1 MAKLSHDERLVMW
14 HYLSRARAF
23 NDILIELKNKGVM
36 YGPLLLGYGAEI
48 IAVAAKIALQR
59 YNIEHQ
65 SYFQISHRDQ
75 SWYVAHNT
83 APNTMS
89 EDDLEWLLLLNH
101 LTKKTSPTKGRDAN
115 IHCGSLRHR
124 TIPFGV
130 SHMGAYVPV
139 AVGTALGLYLKEWQ
153 TVPSPDKRPIVISS
167 FGDGA
172 FAQGCVHEACN
183 MTAAL
188 NAHLDETEWRE
199 FQKFASGIF
208 KETSRPHGAPIMFVL
223 NDNGYSLSANARES
237 YGKADLSLRALGYT
251 MIGMDVDSHDT
262 DALVETFEEGIRNAQ
277 NLRSSLII
285 VSTDRLMGHNQTETI
300 QYMDADRLVKGWE
313 NDSIG
318 GYRYMSP
325 KLKHEYRRGEFRVG
339 RFAKLL
345 IEEGLLTA
353 DAAAAEHETNTR
365 ELEALVER
373 ALQEP
378 DPTSEDNKASLLF
391 KPHTYSIPTIVKAE
405 EKRKR
410 MSYLEAVRYALGKSL
425 ELNHNVVVFGED
437 YASPK
442 GDVFGLTRDLSKT
455 FGAHRV
461 WNTPISEE
469 GILGLAHGLSFTG
482 IKSFAGIQFA
492 PFVSSAGTQLL
503 YAIPTS
509 YNHMSIPVGMV
520 VLMPFGF
527 GDGSGNEHSDSNEAL
542 AYNRLGWKIA
552 FPANAYDAAGLL
564 WAAQEDPNPVIMY
577 LQIIAYSMAAFKR
590 EVPLEPFVIP
600 FGMADIKKPVANG
613 FKGKTVSV
621 ITYGAACVEATL
633 NTATDIEQKEQ
644 MAVEVVDLRT
654 IVPLDWDTVFDSAR
668 RNHRV
673 VVFHEAYT
681 QGSVSSDIAARVQ
694 ETCYESLYGPIMRVC
709 SMNMPVPSAKALEM
723 DRLPYAFESDPKT
736 NTQRIISPKLEQ
748 AIRFLM
754 KF

>member
-1 MAKLSHDERLVMW
+1 MAKLSHDEQLVMW

-23 NDILIELKNKGVM
+23 NDILIELKNKGAM

-48 IAVAAKIALQR
+48 IAVAAKMALQR
-59 YNIEHQ
+59 CGIEHQ

-75 SWYVAHNT
+75 SWFVAHNM
-83 APNTMS
+83 APNTMN
-89 EDDLEWLLLLNH
+89 EDDLEWMLLLNH

-115 IHCGSLRHR
+115 IHCGSLRHKI
-124 TIPFGV
+124 IPFGL
-130 SHMGAYVPV
+130 SHMGGYVGV
-139 AVGTALGLYLKEWQ
+139 GVGTALGLYLKKWQ
-153 TVPSPDKRPIVISS
+153 TAPSPDKRPIVISS

-172 FAQGCVHEACN
+172 FAQGCIHEAFN
-183 MTAAL
+183 MTATL
-188 NAHLDETEWRE
+188 NARLDETEWRE

-208 KETSRPHGAPIMFVL
+208 KETSQPHGAPIMFVV

-237 YGKADLSLRALGYT
+237 YGKADLSLRAQGYN
-251 MIGMDVDSHDT
+251 MIGIDVDSHDVDT
-262 DALVETFEEGIRNAQ
+262 LVETFEEGIWNAQ
-277 NLRSSLII
+277 HLRPTLVI
-285 VSTDRLMGHNQTETI
+285 VSTDRLMGHNQTESI
-300 QYMDADRLVKGWE
+300 HYMDADRLIKGWE
-313 NDSIG
+313 NDIIG
-318 GYRYMSP
+318 GYRYMNA
-325 KLKHEYRRGEFRVG
+325 KCQHEYRRGEFRMG

-353 DAAAAEHETNTR
+353 DAAVAEHETNTR
-365 ELEALVER
+365 ELETLVER

-378 DPTSEDNKASLLF
+378 DPTSKDNKASLLF
-391 KPHTYSIPTIVKAE
+391 KPHTYSIPTIVRAE

-410 MSYLEAVRYALGKSL
+410 MSYLEAARYVLAKSL
-425 ELNHNVVVFGED
+425 ELNPTVVVFGED

-442 GDVFGLTRDLSKT
+442 GDVFGLTRDLSKI

-469 GILGLAHGLSFTG
+469 AILGLGHGLTFTG
-482 IKSFAGIQFA
+482 IKPFAGIQFA

-527 GDGSGNEHSDSNEAL
+527 SDGSGNEHSDANEAL

-564 WAAQEDPNPVIMY
+564 WAAYEDPNPVVMY
-577 LQIIAYSMAAFKR
+577 LQILAYSMRAFKR

-600 FGMADIKKPVANG
+600 FGTADIKKHAANS
-613 FKGKTVSV
+613 FTGKTVSV
-621 ITYGAACVEATL
+621 ITYGAACVEAAL
-633 NTATDIEQKEQ
+633 NTAIDIEQKEHV
-644 MAVEVVDLRT
+644 MVEVVDLRT

-673 VVFHEAYT
+673 VVLHEAYM

-694 ETCYESLYGPIMRVC
+694 ETCYESLYGPVTRIC

-723 DRLPYAFESDPKT
+723 DRLPYAFENDPNT